1 MFSKPNLV
9 IFYLL
14 GIKTFKELVILKQND
29 PKKANMKDIN
39 NIKKQQQQQQLEKSK
54 KVVT

>member
-1 MFSKPNLV
+1 MFSNPNLV

-14 GIKTFKELVILKQND
+14 GVKTFKELVILKQND

-39 NIKKQQQQQQLEKSK
+39 NIKKQQQQLEKSK

>member
-1 MFSKPNLV
+1 MFSNPNLV

-39 NIKKQQQQQQLEKSK
+39 NIKKQQQQQLEKSK